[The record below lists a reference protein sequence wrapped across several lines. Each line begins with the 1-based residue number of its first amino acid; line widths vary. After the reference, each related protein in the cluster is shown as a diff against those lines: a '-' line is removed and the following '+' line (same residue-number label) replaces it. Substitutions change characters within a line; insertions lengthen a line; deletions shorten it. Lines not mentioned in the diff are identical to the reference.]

1 MARTAQMR
9 LIELMVL
16 KQDISRV
23 IEYIGKKGSFQFQ
36 SRKHSDASEKKGDES
51 VDTDGQIYKQLL
63 DAAAYLGIQSL
74 TEDLSVYNAPSSDT
88 RNEATGLIAAFNELC
103 ERINAA
109 NDSAVKVND
118 AYKEAMAFSNLQVS
132 YSELEH
138 LSFLS
143 IKIGKLPA
151 EEFDSLKDSLMAN
164 AVVVPLGDDKTRIMV
179 ASSKKGRFALES
191 ELKNH
196 GFIEME
202 VPKDFKGVPADVLE
216 SLKTQKAESDALLK
230 SMEAE
235 KANFTETHKEKL
247 VALLGAFAI
256 GVQIDA
262 VKKTLESTEL
272 VYRVSGWIPEKEQE
286 AYMTELDQLTEGRV
300 AIRIYEPYEV
310 PSVMANKEQVPVKL
324 SHGKFVKSF
333 ERIIFSYGAPVYGT
347 IDPTPFVAIFFTIL
361 FGIMFGD
368 LGQGLVIL
376 LAGILMA
383 CKVIKVGGWNKFAP
397 IFMAIGITSSFMGLL
412 TGEVFSNE
420 TWLKPFS
427 YWVTGLFGTPHAPI
441 LTLMPSSD
449 PSSIKAMFGVFGV
462 AVAIGFVINTIGLIL
477 NMINN
482 FIRKNY
488 AEAIFGKNGLAG
500 AVFFWYVIVLILRI
514 VLTHHAIAAYDWVI
528 IGVSLFFAAF
538 AEPFENLVEGKRP
551 LLENGFG
558 TYVISSIVEV
568 IEVISG
574 YLSNTVSFVRVGA
587 FALSHAVLGYVIL
600 ILTEMCGGQG
610 SIAGIVVMIAGNA
623 VIIVLEGMIVAIQV
637 IRLQYYEFFSK
648 FFHETGSEFK
658 PFKFEIGV

>member
-74 TEDLSVYNAPSSDT
+74 NEDLSVYNAPSSDT

-347 IDPTPFVAIFFTIL
+347 IDPTPFGAIFFTIL

-477 NMINN
+477 NMVNN

-500 AVFFWYVIVLILRI
+500 AVFFWYIIVLILRI

>member
-528 IGVSLFFAAF
+528 IGLSLFFAAF

>member
-74 TEDLSVYNAPSSDT
+74 NEDLSVYNAPSSDT

-482 FIRKNY
+482 FISKNY

>member
-74 TEDLSVYNAPSSDT
+74 NEDLSVYNAPSSDT

-427 YWVTGLFGTPHAPI
+427 YWVTGLFGNPHAPI

>member
-500 AVFFWYVIVLILRI
+500 AVFFWYIIVLILRI

>member
-16 KQDISRV
+16 KQDINRV

-74 TEDLSVYNAPSSDT
+74 NEDLSVYNAPSSDT

>member
-36 SRKHSDASEKKGDES
+36 SRKHSDASEQKGDEA

-63 DAAAYLGIQSL
+63 DAATYLGIQSL

-514 VLTHHAIAAYDWVI
+514 ILTHHAIAAYDWVI

>member
-427 YWVTGLFGTPHAPI
+427 YWVTGLFGNPHAPI

-500 AVFFWYVIVLILRI
+500 AVFFWYIIVLILRI

>member
-36 SRKHSDASEKKGDES
+36 SRKHSDASEQKGDEA

-63 DAAAYLGIQSL
+63 DAATYLGIQSL

-118 AYKEAMAFSNLQVS
+118 SYKEAMAFSNLHVS

-230 SMEAE
+230 SMETE

-310 PSVMANKEQVPVKL
+310 PSVMANK
-324 SHGKFVKSF
+324 
-333 ERIIFSYGAPVYGT
+333 
-347 IDPTPFVAIFFTIL
+347 
-361 FGIMFGD
+361 
-368 LGQGLVIL
+368 
-376 LAGILMA
+376 
-383 CKVIKVGGWNKFAP
+383 
-397 IFMAIGITSSFMGLL
+397 
-412 TGEVFSNE
+412 
-420 TWLKPFS
+420 
-427 YWVTGLFGTPHAPI
+427 
-441 LTLMPSSD
+441 
-449 PSSIKAMFGVFGV
+449 
-462 AVAIGFVINTIGLIL
+462 
-477 NMINN
+477 
-482 FIRKNY
+482 
-488 AEAIFGKNGLAG
+488 
-500 AVFFWYVIVLILRI
+500 
-514 VLTHHAIAAYDWVI
+514 
-528 IGVSLFFAAF
+528 
-538 AEPFENLVEGKRP
+538 
-551 LLENGFG
+551 
-558 TYVISSIVEV
+558 
-568 IEVISG
+568 
-574 YLSNTVSFVRVGA
+574 
-587 FALSHAVLGYVIL
+587 
-600 ILTEMCGGQG
+600 
-610 SIAGIVVMIAGNA
+610 
-623 VIIVLEGMIVAIQV
+623 
-637 IRLQYYEFFSK
+637 
-648 FFHETGSEFK
+648 
-658 PFKFEIGV
+658 